1 MALQDRL
8 HPTDLVG
15 GALQEI
21 HCGLIHTSIL
31 PQDRSARHR
40 ELRLLA
46 PEQKD
51 ATEAG
56 SMCSMRVTPALLLA
70 TVAISCAREADT
82 FLVFGETMGT
92 TWQLSLRAGADGRAA
107 YHLVQEQVDLVE
119 GLMSPWVPESD
130 LSRFALAGA
139 EVSVPVSVET
149 MEVVLLARATWEVTD
164 GAFDPTIGALVEA
177 SGFGVAE
184 EEKDESTR
192 RASMEDVG
200 FKAIEID
207 VEARTLRKAR
217 AGVRLDLSAVAK
229 GYAVDRAAAA
239 LSEAGYEAFFFELG
253 GEVFAK
259 GGNGER
265 DDWVVGI
272 EAPSEDPLAPRR
284 VFTSLYVTG
293 VGVATSGDYRNL
305 RELNGELQS
314 HLFDPRTGEPV
325 SRELGSVTVIAPDC
339 ATADAYATAAM
350 VMGLERGLEW
360 LESTHD
366 VEAIFIARGAEGELS
381 SHQTSGAEALLREGS

>member
-1 MALQDRL
+1 
-8 HPTDLVG
+8 
-15 GALQEI
+15 
-21 HCGLIHTSIL
+21 
-31 PQDRSARHR
+31 
-40 ELRLLA
+40 LRLLA
-46 PEQKD
+46 LEEKG
-51 ATEAG
+51 ATAAG
-56 SMCSMRVTPALLLA
+56 SMCSMRVTPALLLT
-70 TVAISCAREADT
+70 TVALSCAREAET

-92 TWQLSLRAGADGRAA
+92 TWQLSLRADADGRAA

-119 GLMSPWVPESD
+119 GLMSPWVSESD
-130 LSRFALAGA
+130 LSRFAQA
-139 EVSVPVSVET
+139 EADVLVPVSKET
-149 MEVVLLARATWEVTD
+149 MEVVLLARATWQETG

-184 EEKDESTR
+184 ATQDESSR
-192 RASMEDVG
+192 RAAMEYVG
-200 FKAIEID
+200 FNAIEVD
-207 VEARTLRKAR
+207 VQTRTLKKAR

-239 LSEAGYEAFFFELG
+239 LSDAGYEDFFLEVG
-253 GEVFAK
+253 GEIFAK

-325 SRELGSVTVIAPDC
+325 SRELGSVTVIAPNC

-350 VMGLERGLEW
+350 VMGLERGMEW
-360 LESTHD
+360 LESVSA
-366 VEAIFIARGAEGELS
+366 VEAVFISRSAEGDLS
-381 SHQTSGAEALLREGS
+381 KHQTSGAEALLREGS